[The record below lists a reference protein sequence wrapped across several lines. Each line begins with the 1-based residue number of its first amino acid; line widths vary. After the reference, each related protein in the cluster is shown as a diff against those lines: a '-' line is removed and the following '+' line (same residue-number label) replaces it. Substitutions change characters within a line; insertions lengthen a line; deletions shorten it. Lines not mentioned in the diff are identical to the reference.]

1 MSVCLRM
8 CLSVCLSV
16 CQSAGHAGEPC
27 KTAEPIE
34 MQFERQTH
42 MGLRNLVLDADAHW
56 LHLANTNDR
65 PVRNGDV
72 DMCRIA

>member
-1 MSVCLRM
+1 
-8 CLSVCLSV
+8 
-16 CQSAGHAGEPC
+16 
-27 KTAEPIE
+27 

-42 MGLRNLVLDADAHW
+42 MGLRNLVLDADAQW

-65 PVRNGDV
+65 PVRDGDV